1 MSSEKYAKGEIMQSS
16 IASCM
21 GPLSGIREAA
31 SQPSVICKSRGYI
44 GAMKRKFI
52 GVISFLGLEATSGLT
67 QAGRLREGQSLENK
81 EVDYES

>member
-1 MSSEKYAKGEIMQSS
+1 LNPAEGPTRGSSNMSSEKYAKGEIMQSS

-52 GVISFLGLEATSGLT
+52 GVISFHRFS
-67 QAGRLREGQSLENK
+67 
-81 EVDYES
+81 